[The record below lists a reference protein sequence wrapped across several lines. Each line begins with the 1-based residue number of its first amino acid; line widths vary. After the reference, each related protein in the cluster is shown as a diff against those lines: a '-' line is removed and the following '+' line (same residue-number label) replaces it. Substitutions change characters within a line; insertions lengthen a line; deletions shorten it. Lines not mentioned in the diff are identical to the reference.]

1 MSHSMSMLNR
11 LGPIARMI
19 FNCSLGHKL
28 NETLTV
34 LSSNPTI
41 EGVFQNRICG
51 FFYLHCIYVVWTQR
65 YIIYYQ
71 TGYQPPT
78 PFGGLTPIWWLNAW
92 KVYLLM
98 QVLWCV
104 YFIIIHLLINSICRF
119 FCSGGWKKVEKKCIQ
134 EVAEKPCDSV
144 FKKINFI

>member
-51 FFYLHCIYVVWTQR
+51 FFIYIVSMW
-65 YIIYYQ
+65 
-71 TGYQPPT
+71 
-78 PFGGLTPIWWLNAW
+78 FGHKGTE
-92 KVYLLM
+92 
-98 QVLWCV
+98 
-104 YFIIIHLLINSICRF
+104 FIIRLGTNPQPLL
-119 FCSGGWKKVEKKCIQ
+119 V
-134 EVAEKPCDSV
+134 V
-144 FKKINFI
+144 

>member
-1 MSHSMSMLNR
+1 MSESQSPSTQKHENLQCHPNLPNGHTRAEKGNVSFFKSILTLPSLMSHSMSMLNR

-51 FFYLHCIYVVWTQR
+51 FFIYIVS
-65 YIIYYQ
+65 
-71 TGYQPPT
+71 
-78 PFGGLTPIWWLNAW
+78 
-92 KVYLLM
+92 M
-98 QVLWCV
+98 
-104 YFIIIHLLINSICRF
+104 
-119 FCSGGWKKVEKKCIQ
+119 
-134 EVAEKPCDSV
+134 
-144 FKKINFI
+144 